1 LGDRRNETIGREESL
16 PWIIIIQVHTSTFQW
31 YIINKSVIFWTESQ
45 MEINPNLSENARHDF
60 ELVNA
65 ARTGDQKAFAQLM
78 KRYKDAIYFMLLKMV
93 NNKTDAED
101 LAIEAFGKA
110 FTNIRQYE
118 PQFAFSTW
126 LFRIASNN
134 AIDHLRKKRAVT
146 VPLEPTIGNDKT
158 IGIEYNYNVKTDSD
172 TPEEAFIKEQN
183 AKLLRKAVSS
193 LKPRYRT
200 LLELRYFK
208 EYSYAEIAE
217 ELDLPLGTVKVQL
230 FRSREMLFDLLKNTE
245 MSD

>member
-1 LGDRRNETIGREESL
+1 
-16 PWIIIIQVHTSTFQW
+16 
-31 YIINKSVIFWTESQ
+31 
-45 MEINPNLSENARHDF
+45 MEINPNLSENARRDVG
-60 ELVNA
+60 LVIA
-65 ARTGDQKAFAQLM
+65 ARSGDQKAFAQLM
-78 KRYKDAIYFMLLKMV
+78 KRYKDTIYFMLLKMV

-110 FTNIRQYE
+110 FTNIHQYE

-134 AIDHLRKKRAVT
+134 AIDHLRKKKAIT
-146 VPLEPTIGNDKT
+146 VPLEPIIGNDKS
-158 IGIEYNYNVKTDSD
+158 IGIEYNNNLRSESDS
-172 TPEEAFIKEQN
+172 PEDALIKEQN
-183 AKLLRKAVSS
+183 AKMMRKAVAA

-208 EYSYAEIAE
+208 EYSYAEIAD
-217 ELDLPLGTVKVQL
+217 ELNLPLGTVKVQL
-230 FRSREMLFDLLKNTE
+230 FRSREMLFDLLNKTE